1 MTDFRAAIAAGK
13 TALGIE
19 FGSTRV
25 KAVLIGEDA
34 AVLAEGSYTWE
45 NRFENG
51 CWTYRES
58 DMRTAL
64 QTCYAALKANVK
76 ETYGLVLTTVG
87 ALGVSGMMH
96 GYLALDKDDRLLAPF
111 RTWRNTITGEAAAA
125 LTKAFSFNT
134 PERWSVAHLYQ
145 AVLNGED
152 HVGQIAHLTTLAGYI
167 HFLLTGTRVLG
178 VGEAS
183 GMFPID
189 SSTGTYNSAMLQT
202 FDALVQEKRFPWT
215 LRTLLPDVLPAG
227 TKAGTL
233 TPDGAKLL
241 DPDGDLQPGVPFC
254 PPEGDAGTGMVATN
268 SVRRRTGNV
277 SAGTSVFAMFVLE
290 QALSKVY
297 PEIDL
302 VTTPCGDP
310 VAMVHC
316 NNCAADIDAW
326 AAVFHDFAQAAGLPL
341 SKGEIFGLLYR
352 TALSGEPDCGGLVSF
367 NYLSGESITKIP
379 EGVPLFLRSKESR
392 LNFANFARN
401 LLSGALCT
409 LRSGYD
415 LLKQENVQ
423 TDIFYGHGGFF
434 KTKGA
439 GQTMM
444 ANALGIPV
452 TVMETADMGGPW
464 GMAVLALFSLTGSG
478 QTLPDFL
485 NARVFAG
492 AKQSAIAP
500 DAEGTTGFNAYYQRF
515 LRSLPLEQGAA
526 KLLSV

>member
-1 MTDFRAAIAAGK
+1 MTDYCAAITAGE

-25 KAVLIGEDA
+25 KAVLIGKDTK
-34 AVLAEGSYTWE
+34 VLAEGVHNWE

-51 CWTYRES
+51 YWTYRES
-58 DMRTAL
+58 DIIEAL
-64 QTCYAALKANVK
+64 QSCFASLKTNVQNRCGVAL
-76 ETYGLVLTTVG
+76 TSVG
-87 ALGVSGMMH
+87 AIGISGMMH
-96 GYLALDKDDRLLAPF
+96 GYIALDANDRFLAPF
-111 RTWRNTITGEAAAA
+111 RTWRNTTTAEAAAA
-125 LTKAFSFNT
+125 LTKAFSFNI

-145 AVLNGED
+145 AILNGED

-167 HFLLTGTRVLG
+167 HSLLTGKRVLG

-189 SSTGTYNSAMLQT
+189 SRTGTYDAAMLQT
-202 FDALVQEKRFPWT
+202 FDTLVKDKAFPWT

-227 TKAGTL
+227 AAAGRL
-233 TPDGAKLL
+233 TEAGAKLL
-241 DPDGDLQPGVPFC
+241 DPSGDLQAGIPFC

-268 SVRRRTGNV
+268 SVRVRTGNV

-290 QALSKVY
+290 QALSRVY

-316 NNCAADIDAW
+316 NNCTADIDAW
-326 AAVFHDFAQAAGLPL
+326 AAVFYDFAGAAGLPL
-341 SKGEIFGLLYR
+341 EKGKVFDLLYQ
-352 TALSGEPDCGGLVSF
+352 TALSGEADCGGLVSF
-367 NYLSGESITKIP
+367 NYLSGESITKTP

-409 LRSGYD
+409 LRCGYD
-415 LLKQENVQ
+415 LLKEEQVR
-423 TDIFYGHGGFF
+423 TDVFYGHGGFF
-434 KTKGA
+434 TAKEA

-444 ANALGIPV
+444 ANALGVPV
-452 TVMETADMGGPW
+452 TVMETADVGGPW
-464 GMAVLALFSLTGSG
+464 GMAVLALFSQIGG
-478 QTLPDFL
+478 EETLPDFL
-485 NARVFAG
+485 DNRVFTN
-492 AKQSAIAP
+492 AKQSTVRPEEAGQA
-500 DAEGTTGFNAYYQRF
+500 GFESYYQRF
-515 LRSLPLEQGAA
+515 LRALPLEQSAA
-526 KLLSV
+526 KTLA

>member
-1 MTDFRAAIAAGK
+1 MTDTRAALAAGK

-34 AVLAEGSYTWE
+34 AVLAEGSHTWE

-51 CWTYRES
+51 YWTYRES
-58 DMRTAL
+58 DILEAL
-64 QTCYAALKANVK
+64 QSCYAALKANVK
-76 ETYGLVLTTVG
+76 EKYDLVLTAVG
-87 ALGVSGMMH
+87 AIGVSGMMH
-96 GYLALDKDDRLLAPF
+96 GYIALDKNDRFLVPF
-111 RTWRNTITGEAAAA
+111 RTWRNTTTGKAAAA
-125 LTKAFSFNT
+125 LTEAFSFNI

-145 AVLNGED
+145 AILNGED

-167 HFLLTGTRVLG
+167 HSLLTGKRVLG

-189 SSTGTYNSAMLQT
+189 SKTGTYDSAMLQT
-202 FDALVQEKRFPWT
+202 FDDLVKEKQFPWT
-215 LRTLLPDVLPAG
+215 LRGLLPAVEPAG
-227 TKAGTL
+227 KEAGAL
-233 TPDGAKLL
+233 TAAGAKLL
-241 DPDGDLQPGVPFC
+241 DPSGDLLPGVPFC

-268 SVRRRTGNV
+268 SVRVRTGNV

-316 NNCAADIDAW
+316 NNCSADIDAW
-326 AAVFHDFAQAAGLPL
+326 VAVFYGFAEKAGLPL
-341 SKGEIFGLLYR
+341 TKGDVFGLLYR
-352 TALSGEPDCGGLVSF
+352 TALSGDPDCGGLVSF
-367 NYLSGESITKIP
+367 NYLSGESITKTP
-379 EGVPLFLRSKESR
+379 EGAPLFFRSKESS
-392 LNFANFARN
+392 LNFENFARN

-409 LRSGYD
+409 LRTGYD
-415 LLKQENVQ
+415 LLKQEEVR
-423 TDIFYGHGGFF
+423 TDVFYGHGGFF
-434 KTKGA
+434 KTKEA

-444 ANALGIPV
+444 ANALGVPV
-452 TVMETADMGGPW
+452 TVMETADVGGPW
-464 GMAVLALFSLTGSG
+464 GMAVLALFSLTGEK
-478 QTLPDFL
+478 QTLPDYL
-485 NARVFAG
+485 DAHVFANAAQTTVRPEKAG
-492 AKQSAIAP
+492 Q
-500 DAEGTTGFNAYYQRF
+500 EGFDRYYERF
-515 LRSLPLEQGAA
+515 LRALPLEQAAA